1 VKRALIFDSGVG
13 GLSVVRALRAA
24 GADLIV
30 DYLADTA
37 WLPYGERPDE
47 ALRVRIPALLAALSA
62 VAAPDIVVL
71 ACNTASTL
79 ALAETRAVLPV
90 PVVGVVPAVKPAA
103 AASRTGVIGLLAT
116 PATVGRAYTDRL
128 IAEHAA
134 NMVVL
139 RAGSA
144 DLVRCA
150 EEALAGAAPDPGRIR
165 KALEPLLDHPKGAAM
180 DVLVLACTHF
190 PLLRDALSQ
199 ACPGVALIDSSEAVA
214 RRVIAV
220 ARPSSASSGLR
231 LGDAF
236 LTQAGTAEAVF
247 RGEGF
252 RAARAVL
259 PDHPFTVEPLQ
270 GV

>member
-1 VKRALIFDSGVG
+1 M
-13 GLSVVRALRAA
+13 VRALRAA
-24 GADLIV
+24 GADLVV

-47 ALRVRIPALLAALSA
+47 ALSVRIPALLSALSA
-62 VAAPDIVVL
+62 VAAPDIAVL

-79 ALAETRAVLPV
+79 ALAETRTALPI

-103 AASRTGVIGLLAT
+103 ALSRTRVIGLLAT

-134 NMVVL
+134 DMLVL

-150 EEALAGAAPDPGRIR
+150 EEALTGDAPDPRRLR
-165 KALEPLLDHPKGAAM
+165 KALEPILDHPEGAAM

-190 PLLRDALSQ
+190 PLLRDALAA

-214 RRVIAV
+214 RRVIAL
-220 ARPSSASSGLR
+220 AGPSAAPRGFC
-231 LGDAF
+231 LGNAF
-236 LTQAGTAEAVF
+236 LTKAGAAEAVF
-247 RGEGF
+247 RREGF
-252 RAARAVL
+252 RAVRAVL
-259 PDHPFTVEPLQ
+259 PDHPFTVEPLHAA
-270 GV
+270 